1 MRSRYPIIVRMSTSL
16 TRVVLADDDR
26 RVLAVIAHLDT
37 R

>member
-26 RVLAVIAHLDT
+26 RVLAVIAYLDT

>member
-16 TRVVLADDDR
+16 TRVAVADDDR
-26 RVLAVIAHLDT
+26 RVLAVITDLDA

>member
-1 MRSRYPIIVRMSTSL
+1 MSTSL

-26 RVLAVIAHLDT
+26 RVLAVITYLDA